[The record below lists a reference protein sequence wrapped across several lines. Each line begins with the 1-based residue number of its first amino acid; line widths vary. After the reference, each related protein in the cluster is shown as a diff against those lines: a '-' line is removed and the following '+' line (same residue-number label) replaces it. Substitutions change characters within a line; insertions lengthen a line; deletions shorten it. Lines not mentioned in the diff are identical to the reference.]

1 MAIIDREQGV
11 KDSRTFKN
19 IRTLYGLSG
28 KSVIDIG
35 CGFGEY
41 LRFFGTGS
49 VGITTSQEEVKY
61 GKENNLNIIFNNA
74 EKLEEFSP
82 EEEFDAIWANNLFE
96 HLLSPHSFLMKIKKI
111 THSRTILI
119 LGVPVIPRIAILTS
133 LKKFRGA
140 LDSSHINFF
149 TQTTLRLTAERAG
162 WKVLAVRPFIFK
174 NMLFDALV
182 SPIAPHLYVM
192 AENMEN
198 FIYPSKKVR
207 EWKDDEHYSELLSLA
222 NSKEEGK

>member
-11 KDSRTFKN
+11 KDSRTFRN
-19 IRTLYGLSG
+19 IRTLYGLSD
-28 KSVIDIG
+28 KSVLDIG

-61 GKENNLNIIFNNA
+61 GTENDLNIIFNNA

-82 EEEFDAIWANNLFE
+82 EKEFDAIWANNLFE
-96 HLLSPHSFLMKIKKI
+96 HLLSPHSFLMKVKKF
-111 THSRTILI
+111 THSRTVLI
-119 LGVPVIPRIAILTS
+119 LGVPVIPKIAILTS
-133 LKKFRGA
+133 LNKFRGA

-149 TQTTLRLTAERAG
+149 TQTTLRLTTERAG
-162 WKVLAVRPFIFK
+162 WKVVTVRPFIFK
-174 NMLFDALV
+174 NLLLDTLV
-182 SPIAPHLYVM
+182 SPIAPHLYVV
-192 AENMEN
+192 AGNMEN

-222 NSKEEGK
+222 RSKEEK